1 MPPNA
6 PPPAPTSAPTSA
18 RAPIFPVVLSGGSG
32 TRLWP
37 LSRRA
42 YPKQLLPLAG
52 ENTLLQETVMR
63 VFDADTTDP
72 ARRFEAPLILCNDAH
87 RFIIA
92 EQLRAMGVEPL
103 AIALEPVARN
113 TAPAIAAAALMIAE
127 RDPDGIMLVL
137 PSDHIIRDG
146 AAFQQSIDRASAA
159 AQEGYL
165 TTFGIEPEHPET
177 GFGYIRRGSELEN
190 VPGVFD
196 VAEFVEK
203 PNADRARSFVESGEY
218 AWNSGMFVFP
228 VRKLLAEMERLQ
240 PELVEACQKAVA
252 QASRDL
258 TFIRLEEAAFA
269 LSPSISIDHA
279 VMEPTQHAA
288 VVTARGLGWSDV
300 GSWSA
305 LWEIA
310 ESDENGNVTSGD
322 VILHD
327 AQGCYVRAEKR
338 LVSGVGIRDLV
349 IVETQDA
356 ILVSPRDRV
365 QDVREIV
372 ARLDQA
378 ERPESEWHARVYRPW
393 GSYESV
399 ADGDRFQVKQIVV
412 SPGEKISLQMHH
424 HRAEHWV
431 VVQGTALVTKGDE
444 QILLG
449 ENESTFIPLGV
460 THRLENPGE
469 IDLTLIEVQSGAYL
483 GEDDIVRFDDA
494 YGRGGS
500 GGSPGSAEGQTGS
513 ESTHSGVV
521 SLHSTESE

>member
-1 MPPNA
+1 MPSKATP
-6 PPPAPTSAPTSA
+6 
-18 RAPIFPVVLSGGSG
+18 PIFPVILSGGSG

-42 YPKQLLPLAG
+42 YPKQLLPLVG

-63 VFDADTTDP
+63 VFDGESADGKK
-72 ARRFEAPLILCNDAH
+72 RFNAPLILCNDAH

-92 EQLRAMGVEPL
+92 EQLRAMGVKPL

-137 PSDHIIRDG
+137 PSDHVIQDA
-146 AAFQQSIDRASAA
+146 AAFQESIDRATAA
-159 AQEGYL
+159 AQDGHL

-177 GFGYIRRGSELEN
+177 GFGYIRRGAELAH
-190 VPGVFD
+190 VPGAFS

-203 PNADRARSFVESGEY
+203 PDEERARGFVDSGEY

-228 VRKLLAEMERLQ
+228 VRKLLEEMERLQ
-240 PELVEACQKAVA
+240 PELLECSRKAVA

-279 VMEPTQHAA
+279 IMELTKHAA
-288 VVTARGLGWSDV
+288 VVTPRGLGWSDV

-310 ESDENGNVTSGD
+310 ASDEKGNVTSGD
-322 VILHD
+322 VVLHD
-327 AQGCYVRAEKR
+327 AERCYVRAEKR

-356 ILVSPRDRV
+356 ILVSTRERV

-372 ARLDQA
+372 AQLDQA
-378 ERPESEWHARVYRPW
+378 ERPEAEWHARVYRPW

-469 IDLTLIEVQSGAYL
+469 IDLTLIEVQSGSYL
-483 GEDDIVRFDDA
+483 GEDDIVRFDDV
-494 YGRGGS
+494 YGRGGRE
-500 GGSPGSAEGQTGS
+500 GRAANGESPEAGRPEGPAAGAAAPKRLKS
-513 ESTHSGVV
+513 R
-521 SLHSTESE
+521 